1 MHLEIP
7 ADALRLLRRYFV
19 TVEGA
24 CEPWTDLEVARRVL
38 IRGAMEYVRSA
49 GGDFAEMQQVAGEL
63 REQLGA

>member
-7 ADALRLLRRYFV
+7 ADTLRLLRRYFV

-24 CEPWTDLEVARRVL
+24 CEPWTDLEVVRRVL

-49 GGDFAEMQQVAGEL
+49 GGDFAEMQTVAGEV
-63 REQLGA
+63 RQQLGD